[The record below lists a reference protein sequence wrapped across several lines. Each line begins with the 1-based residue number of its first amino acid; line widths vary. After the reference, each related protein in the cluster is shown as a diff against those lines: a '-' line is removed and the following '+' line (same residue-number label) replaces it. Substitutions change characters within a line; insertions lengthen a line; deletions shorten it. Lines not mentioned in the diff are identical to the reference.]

1 MICKD
6 PLEVIS
12 FIRLEMV
19 RRGIKISDLASKLEV
34 SNQNISQTLKTE
46 TAPPFAITPSDTVPS
61 VTEIA
66 GNDEIPF

>member
-1 MICKD
+1 MTCKD

-34 SNQNISQTLKTE
+34 SNQSISQTLKISNPRLSTLYQICDALDLDISISPRDTE
-46 TAPPFAITPSDTVPS
+46 
-61 VTEIA
+61 
-66 GNDEIPF
+66 

>member
-34 SNQNISQTLKTE
+34 SNQSISQTLKISNPRLSTLYQICDALDLDISISPRDTE
-46 TAPPFAITPSDTVPS
+46 
-61 VTEIA
+61 
-66 GNDEIPF
+66 

>member
-34 SNQNISQTLKTE
+34 SNQSISQTLKISNPRLSTLYQICDALDLDISFSPRDTE
-46 TAPPFAITPSDTVPS
+46 
-61 VTEIA
+61 
-66 GNDEIPF
+66 

>member
-1 MICKD
+1 MVCKD

-34 SNQNISQTLKTE
+34 SNQSISQTLKISNPRLSTLYQICDALDLDISISPCDTE
-46 TAPPFAITPSDTVPS
+46 
-61 VTEIA
+61 
-66 GNDEIPF
+66 

>member
-34 SNQNISQTLKTE
+34 SNQSISQILKISNPRLSTLYQICDALDLDISISPRDTE
-46 TAPPFAITPSDTVPS
+46 
-61 VTEIA
+61 
-66 GNDEIPF
+66 

>member
-1 MICKD
+1 MVCKD

-34 SNQNISQTLKTE
+34 SNQSISQTLKISNPRLSTLYQICDALDLDISISPRDTE
-46 TAPPFAITPSDTVPS
+46 
-61 VTEIA
+61 
-66 GNDEIPF
+66 

>member
-1 MICKD
+1 MVCKD

-34 SNQNISQTLKTE
+34 SNQSISQTLKISNPRLSTLYQICDALDLDITISPRDTE
-46 TAPPFAITPSDTVPS
+46 
-61 VTEIA
+61 
-66 GNDEIPF
+66 

>member
-34 SNQNISQTLKTE
+34 SNQNISQTLKISNPRLSTLYQICDALDLDISISPRDTE
-46 TAPPFAITPSDTVPS
+46 
-61 VTEIA
+61 
-66 GNDEIPF
+66 

>member
-34 SNQNISQTLKTE
+34 SNQNISQTLKISNPRLSTLYQICD
-46 TAPPFAITPSDTVPS
+46 ALDLDI
-61 VTEIA
+61 
-66 GNDEIPF
+66 